1 MFYVQY
7 GAQFSATFCSTFIFI
22 EPQMNLNKKKL
33 IPKVAWLLVFRPAEF
48 WVYSYYILWAR
59 RGDAK
64 VGDFGFPENV
74 FVYGY
79 SNYMVKFK
87 FIFYPYRRPK
97 WANSWH
103 KERRVIKLSVK
114 YKLLLGCVILWPKYT
129 PQYFLST
136 FAYLPIL
143 GHPARRW
150 AGRGRGTEILNTFS
164 SAVARMKE
172 RSVLT
177 VDMNW
182 NYEFWLDLV

>member
-1 MFYVQY
+1 
-7 GAQFSATFCSTFIFI
+7 
-22 EPQMNLNKKKL
+22 MNLNKKKL

-143 GHPARRW
+143 GHPACLQHQKALIVLNGVFWWQRNRNFKYNFIRR
-150 AGRGRGTEILNTFS
+150 G
-164 SAVARMKE
+164 KDE
-172 RSVLT
+172 RKKCSDSRYELKLWVLT
-177 VDMNW
+177 
-182 NYEFWLDLV
+182 

>member
-1 MFYVQY
+1 
-7 GAQFSATFCSTFIFI
+7 
-22 EPQMNLNKKKL
+22 MNLNKKKL

-74 FVYGY
+74 FAYGY

-143 GHPARRW
+143 GHPARRQRQKALIVLNGVFW
-150 AGRGRGTEILNTFS
+150 WQRNRNFKYNFIRRGKN
-164 SAVARMKE
+164 E
-172 RSVLT
+172 RKKCSDSRYELKLWVLT
-177 VDMNW
+177 
-182 NYEFWLDLV
+182 